1 MRIQGQAFDRLGSPL
16 PIGTPIRAFV
26 DGVDYS
32 NRSSVRNAA
41 GTHSRISGGNSK
53 TNANVSD
60 TPTSQEGANLGDA
73 VLVAAG
79 DFTTSANVFQEVISW
94 SPGTVVIA
102 NLNLGS
108 AASTPQPLKIQGI
121 VTQPARG
128 GNQFVFVCNP
138 SSGSVSLADYYLEL
152 DTPGTYQGA
161 RFSLTGVLGATG
173 LARQDLAS
181 PTWLAARGY
190 ALNAV
195 SRNPG
200 GAAAS
205 AGGRDIVVDR
215 VQFNATSRGT
225 LH

>member
-32 NRSSVRNAA
+32 NGSSVQNGA
-41 GTHSRISGGNSK
+41 GTYSLLNAGNSK

-73 VLVAAG
+73 VIIAAG

-108 AASTPQPLKIQGI
+108 AASTPQQIG
-121 VTQPARG
+121 R
-128 GNQFVFVCNP
+128 
-138 SSGSVSLADYYLEL
+138 
-152 DTPGTYQGA
+152 
-161 RFSLTGVLGATG
+161 
-173 LARQDLAS
+173 AS
-181 PTWLAARGY
+181 CRE
-190 ALNAV
+190 
-195 SRNPG
+195 
-200 GAAAS
+200 
-205 AGGRDIVVDR
+205 
-215 VQFNATSRGT
+215 
-225 LH
+225 